1 MVYFSPLKLEIQ
13 TEFTLSLV
21 LKDRGAFEPG
31 FLEQVFLWVTLK
43 PREAVAVICALPFWT
58 FGGCSLLL
66 DCGPAFR
73 ASMSSQAF
81 FSCCHWSLKFLSFI
95 HILGITSIPP
105 QLSE

>member
-66 DCGPAFR
+66 DCGPCFQGQHEQPGLFLA
-73 ASMSSQAF
+73 AVIGV
-81 FSCCHWSLKFLSFI
+81 WSLALSSSFP
-95 HILGITSIPP
+95 L
-105 QLSE
+105 